1 MVTIPLIFLY
11 DTFRVR
17 AHSCR
22 YRHGAWTSGTI
33 NAKGAKKVRVGILG
47 PLEVRDAA
55 GSSVSLAGSRLRALL
70 VRLAV
75 ADGRATLRNSK
86 A

>member
-1 MVTIPLIFLY
+1 M
-11 DTFRVR
+11 
-17 AHSCR
+17 
-22 YRHGAWTSGTI
+22 
-33 NAKGAKKVRVGILG
+33 RVGILG